1 MGSSL
6 IYLVTALLGV
16 VLPTPITALADTA
29 AAPAS
34 ASIGTN
40 PAGSAAP
47 AQVPAGST
55 TVPSCAD
62 PIQPKAADNPR
73 VSIVLDSRTA
83 WQPRGGTV
91 TFTVSG
97 NNVSLD
103 GVKVIVCFGWPAP
116 DWKNTQFLW
125 EGRVSLSK
133 FDTNSATY
141 SVVVPDLPP
150 AGVSWIY
157 RTALWTVPL
166 AAARIMAYGG
176 VATPTVDVQ
185 PYIGITWPLLAL
197 LLAGLAVTI
206 AFGVF
211 YVFARQR
218 GVPGKGLVLW
228 MISTR
233 NGVAS
238 LSQAQIVLWTFLI
251 GALAVYVMALSGVLI
266 DITDSTLVLLGIAG
280 VATVGSKLQNSQQ
293 DAKGTNQTD
302 GTTAVPGKVLSL
314 VQVGTATDSEVR
326 LAWTPPTTGG
336 PVTRYV
342 VEYQPAPAAGA
353 PANPVWSTV
362 GETIILPHHTVL
374 GLAPASNYQF
384 RVSAVNAGGP
394 GDPTD
399 PIGPIQTQPQAA
411 PPAGAPGL
419 PGGLHLVGA
428 PTLTAVKLAWS
439 PADGAPTRY
448 TVQYRRHDTLEAWA
462 AAPQPPPRR
471 VLTGALARG
480 GWGGGARDP
489 SATQP
494 EYTVGDLS
502 SGVAYDFRVA
512 AVNATGEQGLWSA
525 VITARTLRNP
535 EWADLVVIGDGRGE
549 VDVTRAQML
558 FFTLVAA
565 TFVGM
570 KVLTSYII
578 PDIPQGILLLIGISN
593 GVYMAA
599 KFIPG

>member
-6 IYLVTALLGV
+6 IYFAAALLGF
-16 VLPTPITALADTA
+16 VLSTPIVAVADTA
-29 AAPAS
+29 AAPSS
-34 ASIGTN
+34 ASTGTN
-40 PAGSAAP
+40 PGGSPAP
-47 AQVPAGST
+47 AQAPAGDPT
-55 TVPSCAD
+55 APSCRD
-62 PIQPKAADNPR
+62 PFHPKTADNPK

-91 TFTVSG
+91 GFTVSG
-97 NNVSLD
+97 NNVPLD
-103 GVKVIVCFGWPAP
+103 GVNVIVCFGWPAVA
-116 DWKNTQFLW
+116 WKDTTFDR

-141 SVVVPDLPP
+141 SVIVPDLDW
-150 AGVSWIY
+150 AHVSWAY

-166 AAARIMAYGG
+166 AAMRIIAYGG
-176 VATPTVDVQ
+176 VATPAVDVQ
-185 PYIGITWPLLAL
+185 PYIGITSPFLAL
-197 LLAGLAVTI
+197 LLAALAVAI
-206 AFGVF
+206 AFAVF
-211 YVFARQR
+211 YAFASNR

-251 GALAVYVMALSGVLI
+251 GSSAVYVMALSGVLI

-280 VATVGSKLQNSQQ
+280 VATIGSKLQNSQQ
-293 DAKGTNQTD
+293 DAKGTTQTD
-302 GTTAVPGKVLSL
+302 GKTAVPGKVLGL
-314 VQVGTATDSEVR
+314 VQVGTATETEVR

-336 PVTRYV
+336 PVARYM

-353 PANPVWSTV
+353 PANPVWSAV

-374 GLAPASNYQF
+374 GLAPASNYMF

-399 PIGPIQTQPQAA
+399 PIGPIQTQPQT
-411 PPAGAPGL
+411 PSRVGAPG
-419 PGGLHLVGA
+419 PTGGLHLIGA
-428 PTLTAVKLAWS
+428 PTLNAVKLAWS
-439 PADGAPTRY
+439 PAHRVSTGYTVECRHHDSGEAWTTLPQAPTVAGH
-448 TVQYRRHDTLEAWA
+448 TVRE
-462 AAPQPPPRR
+462 
-471 VLTGALARG
+471 LT
-480 GWGGGARDP
+480 
-489 SATQP
+489 
-494 EYTVGDLS
+494 

-512 AVNATGEQGLWSA
+512 AVNATGPGLWSA
-525 VITARTLRNP
+525 VVTARTLRNP
-535 EWADLVVIGDGRGE
+535 QWADLVVIGDGRGE

-570 KVLTSYII
+570 KVLTSYVI
-578 PDIPQGILLLIGISN
+578 PDIPQGVLLLMGISN

-599 KFIPG
+599 KFIPD